1 MGLFDKKYCDIC
13 GAQIK
18 LFGNKKVEDGNV
30 CKDCASKLSPFFSD
44 RRKST
49 VNEIKQQLQYR
60 QQNQINLQSFS
71 PTKVVGNSY
80 KVYVDDNS
88 GKFVVCNSDYRKS
101 NADLIDLKSLYS
113 LKVVVVEDKSE
124 IFQEDKDGNE
134 VSYQPP
140 RYEYSFDFYIILNV
154 NHKYFN
160 EMRFRLNENSLCL
173 EYDSANGF
181 GSSVTTKV
189 ANVGLVDKKDPSINL
204 EYRRYL
210 KMGESVVQVLT
221 DIIDGK
227 DIDAPTVE
235 EKTETPVATASTSWK
250 CSACGGENTGNFCE
264 YCGTPR
270 P

>member
-1 MGLFDKKYCDIC
+1 MAYREE
-13 GAQIK
+13 
-18 LFGNKKVEDGNV
+18 NKKRVAEFHTTRSYGEDV
-30 CKDCASKLSPFFSD
+30 KLLIDKDHKTFMVTGASDLMAANPD
-44 RRKST
+44 
-49 VNEIKQQLQYR
+49 
-60 QQNQINLQSFS
+60 
-71 PTKVVGNSY
+71 VV
-80 KVYVDDNS
+80 DL
-88 GKFVVCNSDYRKS
+88 
-101 NADLIDLKSLYS
+101 ADLTGCS
-113 LKVVVVEDKSE
+113 LKVDESRE
-124 IFQEDKDGNE
+124 ELLREGADGKE
-134 VSYQPP
+134 VSYVPP

-210 KMGESVVQVLT
+210 KMGESVVQLLT

-235 EKTETPVATASTSWK
+235 EKTETPVATAPTSWK